1 MELLV
6 YGASERMSDGF
17 IFYLG
22 MMAGI
27 FSLAI
32 FQVIVWRVRERG
44 WLQRRPVSRTEQ
56 RYTPE
61 RKDST
66 E

>member
-1 MELLV
+1 
-6 YGASERMSDGF
+6 MSDGF

-27 FSLAI
+27 FSLAV
-32 FQVIVWRVRERG
+32 FQAIVLKVRD
-44 WLQRRPVSRTEQ
+44 WPRRNFSRHDE

-61 RKDST
+61 RKQ
-66 E
+66 EEVK